1 MINQEN
7 LIKIINFRKKM
18 HEHPE
23 VSNHEDNTRKLI
35 KEFVSINMPNY
46 QLHDEIKWLYYTKDF
61 KENRRSI

>member
-23 VSNHEDNTRKLI
+23 VSNHEDNTRAFENDLTDMLGYSIYNLI
-35 KEFVSINMPNY
+35 SRK
-46 QLHDEIKWLYYTKDF
+46 
-61 KENRRSI
+61 

>member
-35 KEFVSINMPNY
+35 KKKKI
-46 QLHDEIKWLYYTKDF
+46 YTMKLDL
-61 KENRRSI
+61 EHQTLT